1 MIEIIEKKYCTGCEA
16 CLNVCPHAAIM
27 MVRDHEG
34 FDYPSIYSDKCVDCG
49 LCVKVCPVLHYEDIA
64 DKRKIYNDVQKAIAA
79 KTNCEEWRRV
89 SSSGGVFPAIA
100 NYILEHG
107 GVVAGAAFDE
117 HFDVHHVIINDKKD
131 LIKVQASKYAQSR
144 IRYIY
149 KEIKKY
155 LTDGRLVLFT
165 GMACQIE
172 GLKSYLRKEYFNLY
186 TADLICMGIPSPG
199 VWRGYLDT
207 TFQGESIRH
216 VNFKDKTYGWRVF
229 ALRIETDRRSFL
241 QKRFDNAFFQCMLKT
256 YSLRPSCFNCPSKK
270 EERLSD
276 FTLADCWGTVEE
288 VPQLDDDK
296 GLSSVIVHSSKG
308 WRLWKELASW
318 LDTEEVTLAS
328 IVAHNENLVRNRQ
341 GAAYRDEF
349 YKLFSRSPQKAL
361 IWCGHNFQSDKWLK
375 NKLLIKRVLKKIV
388 GR

>member
-144 IRYIY
+144 IKYIY

-172 GLKSYLRKEYFNLY
+172 GLKSY
-186 TADLICMGIPSPG
+186 
-199 VWRGYLDT
+199 
-207 TFQGESIRH
+207 
-216 VNFKDKTYGWRVF
+216 GWRVF
-229 ALRIETDRRSFL
+229 ALRIETDRRSLL

-256 YSLRPSCFNCPSKK
+256 YSLRPSCFNCPFKK

-308 WRLWKELASW
+308 WRLWEELAPW

-341 GAAYRDEF
+341 GSACRDEF

-361 IWCGHNFQSDKWLK
+361 AWCGCNLQSGKWLR

>member
-144 IRYIY
+144 IKYIY

-172 GLKSYLRKEYFNLY
+172 GLKSYLRKEYSNLY

-241 QKRFDNAFFQCMLKT
+241 
-256 YSLRPSCFNCPSKK
+256 
-270 EERLSD
+270 
-276 FTLADCWGTVEE
+276 
-288 VPQLDDDK
+288 
-296 GLSSVIVHSSKG
+296 
-308 WRLWKELASW
+308 
-318 LDTEEVTLAS
+318 
-328 IVAHNENLVRNRQ
+328 
-341 GAAYRDEF
+341 
-349 YKLFSRSPQKAL
+349 
-361 IWCGHNFQSDKWLK
+361 
-375 NKLLIKRVLKKIV
+375 
-388 GR
+388 

>member
-144 IRYIY
+144 IKYIY
-149 KEIKKY
+149 KEI
-155 LTDGRLVLFT
+155 
-165 GMACQIE
+165 
-172 GLKSYLRKEYFNLY
+172 NLNS
-186 TADLICMGIPSPG
+186 A
-199 VWRGYLDT
+199 
-207 TFQGESIRH
+207 
-216 VNFKDKTYGWRVF
+216 
-229 ALRIETDRRSFL
+229 
-241 QKRFDNAFFQCMLKT
+241 AF
-256 YSLRPSCFNCPSKK
+256 
-270 EERLSD
+270 
-276 FTLADCWGTVEE
+276 
-288 VPQLDDDK
+288 
-296 GLSSVIVHSSKG
+296 
-308 WRLWKELASW
+308 
-318 LDTEEVTLAS
+318 
-328 IVAHNENLVRNRQ
+328 
-341 GAAYRDEF
+341 
-349 YKLFSRSPQKAL
+349 
-361 IWCGHNFQSDKWLK
+361 
-375 NKLLIKRVLKKIV
+375 
-388 GR
+388 